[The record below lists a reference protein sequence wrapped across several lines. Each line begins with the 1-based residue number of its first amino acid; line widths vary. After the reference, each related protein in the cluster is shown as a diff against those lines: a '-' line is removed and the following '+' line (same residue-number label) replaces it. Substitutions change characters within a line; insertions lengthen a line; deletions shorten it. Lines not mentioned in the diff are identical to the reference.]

1 MNKLLIPL
9 LLFCCIYQSHGQ
21 SNVYYIIDI
30 NNINE
35 AILVHGDMG
44 WIPGS
49 GAANTEFPA
58 GSGKNINFA
67 SALWLSG
74 YDAGNNLHIAA
85 QTYRQNGNDYWPG
98 GLDSTDTITNTNIH
112 NWSKIWKVNK
122 STIDSFILTS
132 IHTVSTTPT
141 SILTWPGKGNVNA
154 IGFGTIPLTV
164 TTDMAPFVD
173 LNGNGIYEP
182 LLGEYPDI
190 KGDQA
195 LWQVFNDNGPA
206 HSETHGRPLKVEV
219 HLMTYGYHRGT
230 LIDNV
235 IYYEYSIINKSA
247 NNYHNFRMGF
257 WDDMDLGYYFDDFIG
272 FDSTWRMGITYN
284 GNPDD
289 GITVGHPLN
298 SYGRSIPIV
307 GITAISLPGDVPG
320 SPTPLGTFDYYRNDT
335 SNLGNPQVDTQYNNL
350 MHGFDRM
357 HEHFTNDFVG
367 PGVPSTGIGSGSLT
381 NYVFTGNPAT
391 AGTWSEC
398 GAGNTP
404 GDRRF
409 LMTTGDFNLNAGA
422 TQKIVMA
429 LVTTNPDTLG
439 GCPNTDFTKLEIVAD
454 TAWHNYHNSA
464 TGIGNE
470 VKAATLRVYPNPAN
484 SQLIIEYPGNVTG
497 NEHISIY
504 NSIGQLMNVS
514 LTTLPQKT
522 IANIADLP
530 NGVYVVLFQN
540 GQTSESKLFIKN

>member
-1 MNKLLIPL
+1 MNKLLIPIL
-9 LLFCCIYQSHGQ
+9 LACCSYQSQ
-21 SNVYYIIDI
+21 AQFNDYNIIDI

-44 WIPGS
+44 WLPAS
-49 GAANTEFPA
+49 GAANTQFPA
-58 GSGKNINFA
+58 GSGKNINFTNA
-67 SALWLSG
+67 IWLSG

-98 GLDSTDTITNTNIH
+98 ILDSSGTITNINSH
-112 NWSKIWKVNK
+112 KWSKIWKVNK
-122 STIDSFILTS
+122 STIDSFMLTS
-132 IHTVSTTPT
+132 VHTASTTPT

-173 LNGNGIYEP
+173 LNANGIYEP
-182 LLGEYPDI
+182 LLGEYPAI

-195 LWQVFNDNGPA
+195 LWQVFNDNGPS
-206 HSETHGRPLKVEV
+206 HNESHGRPLKVEI

-235 IYYEYSIINKSA
+235 IYYEYTIINKST

-257 WDDMDLGYYFDDFIG
+257 WDDMDLGYYNDDYIG
-272 FDSTWRMGITYN
+272 FDSSRRMGIAYN
-284 GNPDD
+284 GNNDD
-289 GITVGHPLN
+289 GSAAGHPVN
-298 SYGRSIPIV
+298 SYGTHIPIV
-307 GITAISLPGDVPG
+307 GVTAVGLPGDVVGNPV
-320 SPTPLGTFDYYRNDT
+320 PLGAFDYYRNDS
-335 SNLGNPQVDTQYNNL
+335 SNLGNPQIDTQYNNL
-350 MHGFDRM
+350 MRGYDRL
-357 HEHFTNDFVG
+357 HEHFTFDYAG
-367 PGVPSTGIGSGSLT
+367 PGTPTSGIGTGPIT

-391 AGTWSEC
+391 PGSWSEC
-398 GAGNTP
+398 GAVNPP

-422 TQKIVMA
+422 TQKIVLA

-454 TAWHNYHNSA
+454 TAWHYYQNSVS
-464 TGIGNE
+464 GIANE
-470 VKAATLRVYPNPAN
+470 VKAATLKVYPNPAHN
-484 SQLIIEYPGNVTG
+484 QVNIEYPGTLTG
-497 NEHISIY
+497 NETISMY
-504 NSIGQLMNVS
+504 NAIGQLMNIS
-514 LTTLPQKT
+514 FATIRQKT
-522 IANIADLP
+522 TADISGLP

-540 GQTSESKLFIKN
+540 EINTESKLFIKD